1 MGSMAP
7 PNSRSRFARA
17 GGRLLRSRRLMRAPV
32 WIYKARA
39 GALFGSRIIMVEHIG
54 RKSGAP
60 RYAVLEV
67 VDHPSPDAYV
77 VASGFGRKAQWF
89 RNIQANPRVRVY
101 AGGHG
106 PRRATARVLDQDE
119 TDRTLAAY
127 RARRPRAWQRF
138 RPVLEET
145 LGAPITD
152 AGSPLPMVEFRLD

>member
-1 MGSMAP
+1 MPESHTP
-7 PNSRSRFARA
+7 SLLARA
-17 GGRLLRSRRLMRAPV
+17 GGRLLRSRRLMRAPT

-39 GALFGSRIIMVEHIG
+39 GALFGSRILMLEHIG

-67 VDHPSPDAYV
+67 ADHPAPGIYV

-101 AGGHG
+101 VGSHA
-106 PRRATARVLDQDE
+106 PRRATARVLDQRE

-127 RARRPRAWQRF
+127 RSRHPRAWEQF
-138 RPVLEET
+138 KPVLEDT
-145 LGAPITD
+145 LGERITD
-152 AGSPLPMVEFRLD
+152 TDAPLPMVELRLA

>member
-1 MGSMAP
+1 
-7 PNSRSRFARA
+7 
-17 GGRLLRSRRLMRAPV
+17 MRAPI

-39 GALFGSRIIMVEHIG
+39 GALFGARILMLEHVG

-67 VDHPSPDAYV
+67 VDRPAPDAYV

-101 AGGHG
+101 AGSQA
-106 PRRATARVLDQDE
+106 PRRATARVLDRQQA
-119 TDRTLAAY
+119 DRTLAAY
-127 RARRPRAWQRF
+127 RGRHPRAWERF

-145 LGAPITD
+145 LGERITD
-152 AGSPLPMVEFRLD
+152 TNTPLPMVELRLD